1 MNVRALGLVA
11 LLVASACA
19 PQQYSSRHAY
29 PALVAKLCESGG
41 SLDAILVLTQA
52 AQLLSLQSG
61 KRYKFALAAD
71 GRLRIAPLP
80 FEAANNEYHHPI
92 VALGQRVTTAG
103 GITVAHDG
111 VTMTQVTLDQDS
123 KSYQPSFASL
133 AAAERY
139 LRGVGV
145 DGNKITKRD
154 QPGTTPGVMMR

>member
-1 MNVRALGLVA
+1 MNVRALVLAA
-11 LLVASACA
+11 LLLAVACA

-29 PALVAKLCESGG
+29 TELVAKLRESGG
-41 SLDAILVLTQA
+41 SLDALIVLSQA
-52 AQLLSLQSG
+52 AQLLTLQSG

-71 GRLRIAPLP
+71 RLLRIAPLP

-103 GITVAHDG
+103 GITVVHDG
-111 VTMTQVTLDQDS
+111 AAITAVTLDQDS

-133 AAAERY
+133 AAAEKY
-139 LRGVGV
+139 VRGVGV
-145 DGNKITKRD
+145 DRKKITKRD

>member
-1 MNVRALGLVA
+1 MTCRALAIAAALFVA
-11 LLVASACA
+11 ACA

-29 PALVAKLCESGG
+29 PVLVAKLRETGG
-41 SLDAILVLTQA
+41 SLDAIVVLKQA
-52 AQLLSLQSG
+52 AQLLTMQSG

-71 GRLRIAPLP
+71 RVLRIAPLP

-103 GITVAHDG
+103 GITVVHDG
-111 VTMTQVTLDQDS
+111 ATITQVTLDQDS

-133 AAAERY
+133 AAAEKY
-139 LRGVGV
+139 VRGVGV
-145 DGNKITKRD
+145 DGKNITKRN